1 MPAVMSVHGIDSGTL
16 GKAVV
21 ASAADCSKQ
30 PPMPSTSRR
39 AGLLRELAQPRNIVV
54 GAQMLFV
61 AFSGLVLVPVLMGL
75 DASVALFTA
84 GAGTLLF
91 QLVTGARIPVFL
103 ASSFAFIAPTSYGIQ
118 QFGLAETLGGLMAAG
133 VFYVLLA
140 QVVRWRGDGVIQR
153 LLPAIVT
160 GPVVMVIGMSLAPIA
175 VEKAG
180 GNLSGD
186 HPASHLLVAS
196 AVFLVTVL
204 TAMLSRGTWRLIPVL
219 IGIVFGYGISLPLG
233 LIDLSNVATAPWWS
247 LPGFTTPR
255 FSLPAILFILPVA
268 IAPAIEHVGD
278 ILAIGA
284 VTGENYLKRPGLQRT
299 LLGDGLATSLAAA
312 LGGPPN
318 TTYSE
323 VVGAVALIRAVKPV
337 VMIWAALFA
346 IGLSFVGKLN
356 ALLNTIPDPVMGGVL
371 VILFGTIVTLGINT
385 LVRAGAD
392 LSDSRNLIVVGT
404 ILVLGIGGLGIEAG
418 RFSLEG
424 LSLAAIAGVLLNLA
438 LPRTQ
443 AGRD

>member
-284 VTGENYLKRPGLQRT
+284 VT
-299 LLGDGLATSLAAA
+299 
-312 LGGPPN
+312 
-318 TTYSE
+318 
-323 VVGAVALIRAVKPV
+323 
-337 VMIWAALFA
+337 
-346 IGLSFVGKLN
+346 
-356 ALLNTIPDPVMGGVL
+356 
-371 VILFGTIVTLGINT
+371 
-385 LVRAGAD
+385 
-392 LSDSRNLIVVGT
+392 
-404 ILVLGIGGLGIEAG
+404 
-418 RFSLEG
+418 
-424 LSLAAIAGVLLNLA
+424 
-438 LPRTQ
+438 
-443 AGRD
+443 

>member
-1 MPAVMSVHGIDSGTL
+1 MSVHGIDSGTL

-91 QLVTGARIPVFL
+91 QLMTGARIPVFL

-133 VFYVLLA
+133 MFYVLLA

-418 RFSLEG
+418 RFTLEG

>member
-1 MPAVMSVHGIDSGTL
+1 MGWPQAWL
-16 GKAVV
+16 RP
-21 ASAADCSKQ
+21 SAA
-30 PPMPSTSRR
+30 
-39 AGLLRELAQPRNIVV
+39 
-54 GAQMLFV
+54 
-61 AFSGLVLVPVLMGL
+61 
-75 DASVALFTA
+75 
-84 GAGTLLF
+84 
-91 QLVTGARIPVFL
+91 
-103 ASSFAFIAPTSYGIQ
+103 
-118 QFGLAETLGGLMAAG
+118 
-133 VFYVLLA
+133 
-140 QVVRWRGDGVIQR
+140 
-153 LLPAIVT
+153 
-160 GPVVMVIGMSLAPIA
+160 
-175 VEKAG
+175 
-180 GNLSGD
+180 
-186 HPASHLLVAS
+186 
-196 AVFLVTVL
+196 
-204 TAMLSRGTWRLIPVL
+204 
-219 IGIVFGYGISLPLG
+219 
-233 LIDLSNVATAPWWS
+233 
-247 LPGFTTPR
+247 
-255 FSLPAILFILPVA
+255 
-268 IAPAIEHVGD
+268 
-278 ILAIGA
+278 
-284 VTGENYLKRPGLQRT
+284 
-299 LLGDGLATSLAAA
+299 
-312 LGGPPN
+312 PPN

>member
-1 MPAVMSVHGIDSGTL
+1 MSVHGIDSGTL

-247 LPGFTTPR
+247 LPAFTTPR

-418 RFSLEG
+418 RFTLEG

>member
-1 MPAVMSVHGIDSGTL
+1 MSVHGIDSGTL

>member
-1 MPAVMSVHGIDSGTL
+1 MSVHGIDGDTH

-247 LPGFTTPR
+247 LPAFTTPR

-418 RFSLEG
+418 RFTLEG

>member
-1 MPAVMSVHGIDSGTL
+1 M
-16 GKAVV
+16 
-21 ASAADCSKQ
+21 
-30 PPMPSTSRR
+30 
-39 AGLLRELAQPRNIVV
+39 LRELARPRNIVV

-75 DASVALFTA
+75 DAAVALFTA

-91 QLVTGARIPVFL
+91 HLVTGARIPVFL

-133 VFYVLLA
+133 ILYVVLA
-140 QVVRWRGDGVIQR
+140 QLVRWRGDNVIQS
-153 LLPAIVT
+153 LLPPIVT

-175 VEKAG
+175 VQKAG
-180 GNLSGD
+180 GNLSGG

-204 TAMLSRGTWRLIPVL
+204 TALLSRGTWRLIPVL
-219 IGIVFGYGISLPLG
+219 VGILFGYAISLPLG
-233 LIDLSNVATAPWWS
+233 LIEFSNVATAAWWS
-247 LPGFTTPR
+247 LPAFTTPR
-255 FSLPAILFILPVA
+255 FSLPAIVFILPVA
-268 IAPAIEHVGD
+268 IAPAIEHVSD
-278 ILAIGA
+278 ILAVSA
-284 VTGENYLKRPGLQRT
+284 VTGKNYLERPGLQRT

-323 VVGAVALIRAVKPV
+323 VVGAVALVKAVQPV
-337 VMIWAALFA
+337 MMIWAALFA
-346 IGLSFVGKLN
+346 IALSFFGKLN
-356 ALLNTIPDPVMGGVL
+356 ALLSTIPDPVMGGVL

-392 LSDSRNLIVVGT
+392 LSAPRNLTVVGT

-418 RFSLEG
+418 RFTLEG

-438 LPRTQ
+438 LPRPQ
-443 AGRD
+443 AGRP

>member
-1 MPAVMSVHGIDSGTL
+1 
-16 GKAVV
+16 
-21 ASAADCSKQ
+21 
-30 PPMPSTSRR
+30 MPSTSRR

>member
-1 MPAVMSVHGIDSGTL
+1 M
-16 GKAVV
+16 
-21 ASAADCSKQ
+21 
-30 PPMPSTSRR
+30 SRR

>member
-1 MPAVMSVHGIDSGTL
+1 MSVHGIDSATL

>member
-1 MPAVMSVHGIDSGTL
+1 
-16 GKAVV
+16 
-21 ASAADCSKQ
+21 
-30 PPMPSTSRR
+30 MPSTSLR

-140 QVVRWRGDGVIQR
+140 QVVRWRGDGVIQT
-153 LLPAIVT
+153 LLPPIVT

>member
-1 MPAVMSVHGIDSGTL
+1 MSVHGIDSGTL

-318 TTYSE
+318 TTYSK

>member
-1 MPAVMSVHGIDSGTL
+1 M
-16 GKAVV
+16 
-21 ASAADCSKQ
+21 
-30 PPMPSTSRR
+30 TS
-39 AGLLRELAQPRNIVV
+39 LSPQSDWLRELRRPRNIIV
-54 GAQMLFV
+54 GAQMLFI

-75 DASVALFTA
+75 NPSVALFTA

-91 QLVTGARIPVFL
+91 QLVTGGRIPVFL

-118 QFGLAETLGGLMAAG
+118 QFGLAETLGGLMSAG
-133 VFYVLLA
+133 ILYVVLA
-140 QVVRWRGDGVIQR
+140 QLVQWRGMGVIQKV
-153 LLPAIVT
+153 LPPIVT

-186 HPASHLLVAS
+186 HPGSHLVVA
-196 AVFLVTVL
+196 AGVFLVTVL
-204 TAMLSRGTWRLIPVL
+204 TAVLSRGTWRLIPVL
-219 IGIVFGYGISLPLG
+219 VGILFGYALSLPLG
-233 LIDLSNVATAPWWS
+233 LIDLSGVASAPWWS
-247 LPGFTTPR
+247 VPEFTTPR

-278 ILAIGA
+278 ILAVSA
-284 VTGENYLKRPGLQRT
+284 VTGENYLQRPGLNRT

-323 VVGAVALIRAVKPV
+323 VVGAVALIRSVNPV
-337 VMIWAALFA
+337 MMIWAATFA
-346 IGLSFVGKLN
+346 IGLSFCGKLN
-356 ALLNTIPDPVMGGVL
+356 ALLNTIPGPVMGGVL

-385 LVRAGAD
+385 LVRAGTD
-392 LSDSRNLIVVGT
+392 LSDSHNLIVVGT

-418 RFSLEG
+418 RFTLEG
-424 LSLAAIAGVLLNLA
+424 LSLAAIAGVVLNLA
-438 LPRTQ
+438 LPKRGTSLQ
-443 AGRD
+443 

>member
-1 MPAVMSVHGIDSGTL
+1 MASTL
-16 GKAVV
+16 
-21 ASAADCSKQ
+21 
-30 PPMPSTSRR
+30 RR
-39 AGLLRELAQPRNIVV
+39 AGLLRELSRPRNIVV

-91 QLVTGARIPVFL
+91 HLVTGARIPVFL
-103 ASSFAFIAPTSYGIQ
+103 ASSFAFIAPTRYGIQ

-133 VFYVLLA
+133 VVYVVLA

-153 LLPAIVT
+153 LLPPIVT

-175 VEKAG
+175 IEKAG

-204 TAMLSRGTWRLIPVL
+204 MAMLSRGTWRLIPVL
-219 IGIVFGYGISLPLG
+219 VGILFGYGISLPLG
-233 LIDLSNVATAPWWS
+233 LIDVSPVATAPWWS
-247 LPGFTTPR
+247 LPAFTTPR
-255 FSLPAILFILPVA
+255 FSLPAIAFILPIA

-284 VTGENYLKRPGLQRT
+284 VTGENYLERPGLHRT

-312 LGGPPN
+312 IGGPPN

-418 RFSLEG
+418 RFTLEG

-438 LPRTQ
+438 LPRTP

>member
-1 MPAVMSVHGIDSGTL
+1 MSVHGVDGGTL
-16 GKAVV
+16 GRAVV
-21 ASAADCSKQ
+21 AIAADCSKQ

>member
-1 MPAVMSVHGIDSGTL
+1 MSVHGIDSGTL

-418 RFSLEG
+418 RFTLEG